1 MRQSIQNDTNIVY
14 PELSYKL
21 VGLAFEIYNELGPG
35 YQEKYYQ
42 RAYEI
47 ALQEN
52 ALDFKRE
59 EFVPLTYKGNDIGR
73 YFIDFVVDEKIV
85 VEFKVGSSVR
95 RGDIRQVFGYLK
107 SKNLKL
113 GIIVVVKSD
122 GVTYKRIVNIRK
134 D

>member
-1 MRQSIQNDTNIVY
+1 MRQSIRNNTNIVY
-14 PELSYKL
+14 PKLSYKL

-47 ALQEN
+47 ALKEN
-52 ALDFKRE
+52 GIEFIRE

-73 YFIDFVVDEKIV
+73 YYIDFVVDEKIV
-85 VEFKVGSSVR
+85 VEFKVGSLIR
-95 RGDIRQVFGYLK
+95 RGDIRQVLGYLN

-113 GIIVVVKSD
+113 GIIVVVKSG